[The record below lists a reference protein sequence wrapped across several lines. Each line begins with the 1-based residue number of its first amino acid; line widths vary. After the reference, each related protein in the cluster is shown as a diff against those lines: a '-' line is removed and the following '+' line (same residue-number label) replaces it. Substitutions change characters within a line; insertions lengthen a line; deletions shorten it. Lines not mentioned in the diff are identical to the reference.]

1 MKHLSLSLLCTLV
14 LLNLLNLPNKIQA
27 QSPTFGFAK
36 QYGSTFSDQM
46 SGLTLDGSGNLIFGG
61 LFTDST
67 DLDPGPGTYM
77 IYGNSY
83 LTLDGFICKVDSSGN
98 PLWAHSIG
106 GMRTDEVHGVAA
118 DALGNVYACGHF
130 RDTVDFD
137 PGPGV
142 FNLISTLNPLG
153 FFQEDGF
160 VVKYDSVGNFRWAV
174 QIPGPRVQQCTT
186 VVADAMGNVYVA
198 GDFTDTLDL
207 DPGAPVVQR
216 VAASTATDMFLI
228 KLDSSGN
235 YVWGFTLG
243 AGYAE
248 RASSLFIDPAG
259 DILLGGTFGQS
270 VDFDPGSGSTAL
282 NAGNSEDGFIA
293 KYSPSGNLIWVI
305 NMASNPGGS
314 GVEKL
319 ITDPAGTIY
328 VTGLFSMT
336 CNFNMQ
342 NPGDTLVSKGI
353 YDAFIGKYSSSGQY
367 IWVKGYGGTADDRFH
382 VTALSG
388 YDKLFTTGRLADTI
402 DFDPGPGIS
411 NLISLGSGDAYLLEL
426 DSAGNFVS
434 VGQMG
439 GTGND
444 YGRGIVVDPASRVIS
459 GGFFMGTGDFNPG
472 AGQYNM
478 TSAGSQDMYLTIQRQ
493 SIVITQVN
501 NLIAGNEFA
510 AYPNPSK
517 GRFHISGLQD
527 GINYSYELLDQQGRL
542 LQAGNMNSQ
551 NNAMEL
557 NTQTAGVYY
566 FKLIAPN
573 GVSVHKV
580 VRGE

>member
-1 MKHLSLSLLCTLV
+1 M
-14 LLNLLNLPNKIQA
+14 
-27 QSPTFGFAK
+27 
-36 QYGSTFSDQM
+36 
-46 SGLTLDGSGNLIFGG
+46 
-61 LFTDST
+61 
-67 DLDPGPGTYM
+67 
-77 IYGNSY
+77 
-83 LTLDGFICKVDSSGN
+83 
-98 PLWAHSIG
+98 
-106 GMRTDEVHGVAA
+106 
-118 DALGNVYACGHF
+118 
-130 RDTVDFD
+130 
-137 PGPGV
+137 
-142 FNLISTLNPLG
+142 
-153 FFQEDGF
+153 
-160 VVKYDSVGNFRWAV
+160 VKYDSAGNFRWAV

-248 RASSLFIDPAG
+248 RAATLCIDPNG
-259 DILLGGTFGQS
+259 DILLGGTFGQT
-270 VDFDPGSGSTAL
+270 VDFDPGSGTSTL

-314 GVEKL
+314 GVERL

-353 YDAFIGKYSSSGQY
+353 YDAFIGKYSSTGQY
-367 IWVKGYGGTADDRFH
+367 IWAKGYGGTADDRSH
-382 VTALSG
+382 ITAISG

-444 YGRGIVVDPASRVIS
+444 YGRGILVDAASRVIS

-478 TSAGSQDMYLTIQRQ
+478 TSAGSQDMYLTILHQQ
-493 SIVITQVN
+493 VVITQVS
-501 NLIAGNEFA
+501 EQDSKVKTRT
-510 AYPNPSK
+510 YPNPASEYL
-517 GRFHISGLQD
+517 RIDGLDSQL
-527 GINYSYELLDQQGRL
+527 NYRAELLDTQGRVIL
-542 LQAGNMNSQ
+542 ETSLSDT
-551 NNAMEL
+551 NNHI
-557 NTQTAGVYY
+557 QISDQVSGVYY
-566 FKLIAPN
+566 LKLT
-573 GVSVHKV
+573 SVAGTSIYKV
-580 VRGE
+580 IVE

>member
-1 MKHLSLSLLCTLV
+1 MKNLSLSLLCSLV
-14 LLNLLNLPNKIQA
+14 LLNLINLLNKVQA

-46 SGLTLDGSGNLIFGG
+46 SGLTSDGSGNLIFGG
-61 LFTDST
+61 IFTDST
-67 DLDPGPGTYM
+67 DMDPGPGNY
-77 IYGNSY
+77 ILYGNSN
-83 LTLDGFICKVDSSGN
+83 LTLDGFICKVDSGGN
-98 PLWAHSIG
+98 PLWAYSIG
-106 GMRTDEVHGVAA
+106 GQRTDEVLGVAT
-118 DALGNVYACGHF
+118 DPLGNVYACGHF
-130 RDTVDFD
+130 RDTVDFN
-137 PGPGV
+137 PGAGV

-160 VVKYDSVGNFRWAV
+160 VVKYDSAGNFRWAV

-248 RASSLFIDPAG
+248 RAATLCIDPNG
-259 DILLGGTFGQS
+259 DILLGGTFGQT
-270 VDFDPGSGSTAL
+270 VDFDPGSGTSTL

-353 YDAFIGKYSSSGQY
+353 YDAFIGKYSSTGQY

-444 YGRGIVVDPASRVIS
+444 YGRGIVVDAASRVVS

-478 TSAGSQDMYLTIQRQ
+478 TSAGSQDMYLTILHQQ
-493 SIVITQVN
+493 VVITQVS
-501 NLIAGNEFA
+501 EQDSKVKTRT
-510 AYPNPSK
+510 YPNPASEYLRID
-517 GRFHISGLQD
+517 GQD
-527 GINYSYELLDQQGRL
+527 SQLNYRAELLDTQGRVI
-542 LQAGNMNSQ
+542 LQTNLSDT
-551 NNAMEL
+551 NNQI
-557 NTQTAGVYY
+557 NIINQVSGVYY
-566 FKLIAPN
+566 LKLISAA
-573 GVSVHKV
+573 GTSIHKV
-580 VRGE
+580 IVE

>member
-1 MKHLSLSLLCTLV
+1 MKHLSLSLLCSLV
-14 LLNLLNLPNKIQA
+14 LLNLINLPNKVQA

-61 LFTDST
+61 IFTDST
-67 DLDPGPGTYM
+67 DMDPGPGNY
-77 IYGNSY
+77 ILYGNSN
-83 LTLDGFICKVDSSGN
+83 LTLDGFICKVDSGGN
-98 PLWAHSIG
+98 PLWAYSIG
-106 GMRTDEVHGVAA
+106 GQRTDEVLGVAT
-118 DALGNVYACGHF
+118 DPLGNVYACGHF
-130 RDTVDFD
+130 RDTVDFN
-137 PGPGV
+137 PGAGV

-160 VVKYDSVGNFRWAV
+160 VVKYDSAGNFRWAV

-248 RASSLFIDPAG
+248 RAATLCIDPNG
-259 DILLGGTFGQS
+259 DILLGGTFGQT
-270 VDFDPGSGSTAL
+270 VDFDPGSGTSTL

-353 YDAFIGKYSSSGQY
+353 YDAFIGKYSSTGQY
-367 IWVKGYGGTADDRFH
+367 IWAKGYGGTADDRSH
-382 VTALSG
+382 ITAISG

-444 YGRGIVVDPASRVIS
+444 YGRGILVDAASRVIS

-478 TSAGSQDMYLTIQRQ
+478 TSAGSQDMYLTILHQQ
-493 SIVITQVN
+493 VVITQVS
-501 NLIAGNEFA
+501 EQDSKVKTRT
-510 AYPNPSK
+510 YPNPASEYL
-517 GRFHISGLQD
+517 RIDGLDSQL
-527 GINYSYELLDQQGRL
+527 NYRAELLDTQGRVIL
-542 LQAGNMNSQ
+542 ETSLSDT
-551 NNAMEL
+551 NNHI
-557 NTQTAGVYY
+557 QISDQVSGVYY
-566 FKLIAPN
+566 LKLT
-573 GVSVHKV
+573 SVAGTSIYKV
-580 VRGE
+580 IVE